1 MKTLYILNQNLRK
14 RKSMFFS
21 LLFIIAFF
29 GFSNLGK
36 SQNTQYHGEP
46 IDRDEKKVNCN
57 CWFNL
62 RTPFIADNI
71 SKLAE
76 NHPTVFNITQD
87 CDDNC
92 SDGDKCEFTIAGRR
106 GTFTGDCIDRTRRS
120 NRLSDPNGKPSLD
133 NSASKTSTEELR
145 QFLNNNQTDL
155 TPLLG
160 LGVPYPNPASEYIAI
175 PTYASEKI
183 LFAEVQIMDMLG
195 RVLIQSNQS
204 GNGLTEMGIAVN
216 VTALPNGVYF
226 CRVKVNNTVSE
237 VTRIAVGR

>member
-1 MKTLYILNQNLRK
+1 MDKMSRK
-14 RKSMFFS
+14 RKSMLFS

-29 GFSNLGK
+29 GFSNLCK
-36 SQNTQYHGEP
+36 SQITPFHGEP
-46 IDRDEKKVNCN
+46 IDRNGKEVKCD
-57 CWFNL
+57 CWYSNL
-62 RTPFIADNI
+62 TPLIIINI
-71 SKLAE
+71 SIAAE
-76 NHPTVFNITQD
+76 NHPTVFKITQD

-106 GTFTGDCIDRTRRS
+106 GTFTGDCINRAQQS
-120 NRLSDPNGKPSLD
+120 NRLSDPNGTPSLD

-145 QFLNNNQTDL
+145 QFLNNDQTDL

-160 LGVPYPNPASEYIAI
+160 LGVPYPNPASDYITI

-183 LFAEVQIMDMLG
+183 LFAEVQVMDMLG
-195 RVLIQSNQS
+195 RVLIQSNHS

-237 VTRIAVGR
+237 VTRIAVER

>member
-1 MKTLYILNQNLRK
+1 MI
-14 RKSMFFS
+14 FS

-29 GFSNLGK
+29 GFSNLCK
-36 SQNTQYHGEP
+36 SQIDQEP
-46 IDRDEKKVNCN
+46 IDRNEKEVKCD
-57 CWFNL
+57 CWYPL

-106 GTFTGDCIDRTRRS
+106 GTFTGDCIDKTQQS
-120 NRLSDPNGKPSLD
+120 NRLSDPNGTPSLD

-145 QFLNNNQTDL
+145 QFLNNDQTDL
-155 TPLLG
+155 TPFLG
-160 LGVPYPNPASEYIAI
+160 LGVPYPNPASDYIAI
-175 PTYASEKI
+175 TSSSSEKI
-183 LFAEVQIMDMLG
+183 LFAEVQILDMMG
-195 RVLIQSNQS
+195 RVLSKSNYS

-216 VTALPNGVYF
+216 VTELPNGVYF
-226 CRVKVNNTVSE
+226 CRVKVNNTLSE
-237 VTRIAVGR
+237 VARITVER